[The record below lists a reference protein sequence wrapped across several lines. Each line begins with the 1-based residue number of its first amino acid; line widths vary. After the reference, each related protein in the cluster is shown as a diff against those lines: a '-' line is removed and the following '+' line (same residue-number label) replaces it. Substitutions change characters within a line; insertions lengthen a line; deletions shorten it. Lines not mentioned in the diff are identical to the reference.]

1 MYNLLGPIPANDSD
15 SSSDSC
21 AIIGGAM
28 GGVILLLMIVIM
40 LLCIAITC
48 MRRSHNKKAF
58 SLSSTNYNASK
69 LNTQVMVESN
79 PSYDVTKAD
88 YSYSKREDSDI
99 PTTVNPSYGV
109 STKPFSR
116 SDEDDYNYVQPKE
129 SDEYLDLEDTIKME
143 TNPSYGVATGD
154 RTAAVNVPDTKANQ
168 SSHNATIKNYDYA
181 YTQDDHLLHH
191 NMANKTSG
199 DGKEESRAIEDQNNH
214 TYVPLIS

>member
-1 MYNLLGPIPANDSD
+1 MLGAIPANDSE

-28 GGVILLLMIVIM
+28 GGVILLLMIIIM
-40 LLCIAITC
+40 LLCIAMVC

-58 SLSSTNYNASK
+58 SLSSTNYNAAK

-88 YSYSKREDSDI
+88 YSYNKQGDSDV
-99 PTTVNPSYGV
+99 PTTVNPPYGV
-109 STKPFSR
+109 STKPYSGTN
-116 SDEDDYNYVQPKE
+116 EDNYNYVQPKE
-129 SDEYLDLEDTIKME
+129 PSEYLDLEDTIKMK

-154 RTAAVNVPDTKANQ
+154 RTAALNVPDTKANH
-168 SSHNATIKNYDYA
+168 SSHNAAIKDYDYA

-191 NMANKTSG
+191 NMANNTSG

-214 TYVPLIS
+214 TYVP